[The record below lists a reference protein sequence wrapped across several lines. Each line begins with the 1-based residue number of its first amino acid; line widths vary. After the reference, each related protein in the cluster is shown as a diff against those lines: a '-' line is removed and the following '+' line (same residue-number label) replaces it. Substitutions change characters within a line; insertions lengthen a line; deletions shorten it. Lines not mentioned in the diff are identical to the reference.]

1 MTDDV
6 SKLFP
11 YAMSLLM
18 ELEARAVIVLAY
30 GSAWGTN
37 GCAPALLFDQRG
49 TPEAIRSNTT
59 MVRAIAN
66 HLRMVADRLESDM
79 VAQGIEME
87 PRS

>member
-11 YAMSLLM
+11 HAMALLM
-18 ELEARAVIVLAY
+18 ELEARAVIVMAY
-30 GSAWGTN
+30 GSASGIN
-37 GCAPALLFDQRG
+37 GCAPALILDRSG
-49 TPEAIRSNTT
+49 TPAATRENTV
-59 MVRAIAN
+59 MVRAICN